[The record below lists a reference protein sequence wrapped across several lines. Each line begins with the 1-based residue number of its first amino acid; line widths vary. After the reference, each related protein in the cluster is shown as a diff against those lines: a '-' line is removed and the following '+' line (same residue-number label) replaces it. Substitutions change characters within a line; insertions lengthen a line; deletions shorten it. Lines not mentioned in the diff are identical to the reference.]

1 MFDGIKKKFSN
12 FIKSVTKKEE
22 EAIEEES
29 VAKTQVIQEP
39 TIEGFREQKPQN
51 IEVKKPENSIHEDK
65 EEKIAPQDIAKHS
78 QPHKEKVNNDKV
90 ENKVEKTSEH
100 AKIDDSNNFSN
111 GKINN
116 NYQLT
121 DQKNYKKEDNNK
133 IKPETVEEQKDKEI
147 QTIEKNVIIS
157 KNTSNNESF
166 RKDNKE
172 QPEQQP
178 KVSFGTKF
186 KGVFLKEVSVKE
198 ADITPFL
205 EDLKLSLLQSDVNY
219 DATEK
224 ILENIKVGLVGKKIT
239 SKQIDSQ
246 ITSVLRESILK
257 ILKKTS
263 TIDLVSMA
271 KEKKATGEPF
281 KILFIGPNGA
291 GKTTT
296 MAKLANLFIKSNLTV
311 TLSASDTFRA
321 AAVEQT
327 VIHAER
333 LGIGVIKGKYGADP
347 ASVAFDAIAHAKAHH
362 INVVLIDSA
371 GRQETNKSL
380 MEEVKK
386 IVRITKP
393 DLKIFVGESIT
404 GNSLLGQVM
413 EFNTAIGLDGIILT
427 KLDCDAKGGNTLSI
441 LSETNVPVLF
451 FGTGEGYDDILPYNP
466 EYIIENMVAS

>member
-29 VAKTQVIQEP
+29 IDKTKVIQESKIKDFP
-39 TIEGFREQKPQN
+39 EEKISIAEKS
-51 IEVKKPENSIHEDK
+51 KPENNILENK
-65 EEKIAPQDIAKHS
+65 EEKIVPQNTIKS
-78 QPHKEKVNNDKV
+78 TEFHKEKIDN
-90 ENKVEKTSEH
+90 NKVEKVSEH
-100 AKIDDSNNFSN
+100 TKKDDSDNVSN
-111 GKINN
+111 GKINTTYELN
-116 NYQLT
+116 NQNYQKE
-121 DQKNYKKEDNNK
+121 DYKKT
-133 IKPETVEEQKDKEI
+133 KPEIIQEQKIKEI
-147 QTIEKNVIIS
+147 QIPEKKVIFPKNIS
-157 KNTSNNESF
+157 NSENLKI
-166 RKDNKE
+166 DNK
-172 QPEQQP
+172 EQQP

-186 KGVFLKEVSVKE
+186 KGVFLKEVSIKE
-198 ADITPFL
+198 GDITPFL

-224 ILENIKVGLVGKKIT
+224 ILENIKIGLVGKKIT

-246 ITSVLRESILK
+246 ITLVLRESILK

-263 TIDLVSMA
+263 NINLISMA
-271 KEKKATGEPF
+271 KEKKSIGEPL

-296 MAKLANLFIKSNLTV
+296 MAKLANLFIKNNFTV

-393 DLKIFVGESIT
+393 DIKIFVGESIT

-413 EFNTAIGLDGIILT
+413 EFNSAIGLDGIILT

-451 FGTGEGYDDILPYNP
+451 FGTGEGYDDIIPYDP
-466 EYIIENMVAS
+466 EYIIENMIAS